1 MKQSVVIKIGAF
13 APNIIIY
20 TGNMGRLN
28 KVKKKE
34 SKNVKIKRFRSWFH
48 RGEFIRLDIQ
58 SIIMAVFT
66 TLTIVTTIVMGMLI
80 YNRFKISNKE
90 TLISSTQ
97 GIIDSIVD
105 KMDSDLLNIRQ
116 ISNAANY
123 NIVQQ
128 YDVSSQEF
136 NRQFSLLYE
145 INSDKI
151 QSMAL
156 YDNSGNLIA
165 SEPIAS

>member
-80 YNRFKISNKE
+80 YNRFKISIFGFQGTNLTE
-90 TLISSTQ
+90 FLSVIRNQNSVLIS
-97 GIIDSIVD
+97 
-105 KMDSDLLNIRQ
+105 NHW
-116 ISNAANY
+116 
-123 NIVQQ
+123 
-128 YDVSSQEF
+128 
-136 NRQFSLLYE
+136 
-145 INSDKI
+145 
-151 QSMAL
+151 
-156 YDNSGNLIA
+156 
-165 SEPIAS
+165 

>member
-97 GIIDSIVD
+97 GI
-105 KMDSDLLNIRQ
+105 K
-116 ISNAANY
+116 
-123 NIVQQ
+123 
-128 YDVSSQEF
+128 
-136 NRQFSLLYE
+136 
-145 INSDKI
+145 
-151 QSMAL
+151 
-156 YDNSGNLIA
+156 
-165 SEPIAS
+165 

>member
-66 TLTIVTTIVMGMLI
+66 TLTIVTTIVMGMLRLPVLI
-80 YNRFKISNKE
+80 YGMP
-90 TLISSTQ
+90 LIIMSRLVLTILKKY
-97 GIIDSIVD
+97 GKT
-105 KMDSDLLNIRQ
+105 KM
-116 ISNAANY
+116 Y
-123 NIVQQ
+123 
-128 YDVSSQEF
+128 
-136 NRQFSLLYE
+136 
-145 INSDKI
+145 
-151 QSMAL
+151 
-156 YDNSGNLIA
+156 
-165 SEPIAS
+165 